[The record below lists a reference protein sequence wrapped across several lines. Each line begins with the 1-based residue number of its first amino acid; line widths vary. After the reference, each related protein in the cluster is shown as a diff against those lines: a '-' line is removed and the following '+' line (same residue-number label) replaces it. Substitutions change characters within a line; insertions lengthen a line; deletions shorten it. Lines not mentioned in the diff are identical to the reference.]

1 MTDFSRSDDMT
12 DGVTDGMTDD
22 TADDVT
28 AGTSDVTAD
37 GVDLADPAVHA
48 ERDLA
53 GLWRRLRA
61 DEPVHRQPERDA
73 RPGFWV
79 LTRHADVAAAYR
91 DTERFRSDRGNV
103 LDTLLGGGDSA
114 AGLMLPVM
122 DGARHAALRGQLM
135 KAFSPRVLASV
146 VDSIRRASREVVVE
160 ALDRGRFDFARD
172 VAGQLPLRAICDL
185 LDVPA
190 ADRQRLLDMTS
201 SALGAQSEAELR
213 EASWVSKAEILLYFS
228 QVAADRRADPREDV
242 ISLLAQCRIDGVPL
256 TDEEVILNC
265 YSLILGG
272 DETTRLALIGAVAAF
287 VDHPEQWHAYREGKV
302 ATETAVEE
310 VLRWTTPTLHAGRTA
325 AVDIELHGRTIRAGD
340 VVTLWNASAN
350 RDEAAF
356 HDPDRFLLSRAPN
369 PHLTFAH
376 GPHFCLGA
384 FLARA
389 EIGAVLRDLRELVGS
404 IGAAGPPR
412 RIYSNFLTGFGSLPM
427 MWEPPGALNRPFLT
441 RS

>member
-1 MTDFSRSDDMT
+1 
-12 DGVTDGMTDD
+12 MTDD
-22 TADDVT
+22 FATDPARPLT
-28 AGTSDVTAD
+28 EI
-37 GVDLADPAVHA
+37 DLADPALHA
-48 ERDLA
+48 ERDLS

-61 DEPVHRQPERDA
+61 DEPVHRQPARGA

-91 DTERFRSDRGNV
+91 DSERFRSDRGNV

-122 DGARHAALRGQLM
+122 DGARHASLRGQLM

-146 VDSIRRASREVVVE
+146 VDSIRRASRQVVE
-160 ALDRGRFDFARD
+160 DALDKGRFDVARD

-190 ADRQRLLDMTS
+190 TDRQRLLDMTS

-213 EASWVSKAEILLYFS
+213 DGSWVSKGEILLYFS
-228 QVAADRRADPREDV
+228 RLAAERREDPRDDV
-242 ISLLAQCRIDGVPL
+242 ISLLTQCRVDGVPL

-272 DETTRLALIGAVAAF
+272 DETTRLALVGMVAAF
-287 VDHPEQWHAYREGKV
+287 LDHPAQWHAYREGRV

-325 AVDIELHGRTIRAGD
+325 AVDIELHGHTIRAGD

-350 RDEAAF
+350 RDGTAF
-356 HDPDRFLLSRAPN
+356 HEPDHFLVARTPN
-369 PHLTFAH
+369 QHLAFAH
-376 GPHFCLGA
+376 GAHFCLGA

-404 IGAAGPPR
+404 MEAAGPAR
-412 RIYSNFLTGFGSLPM
+412 RIYSNFLTGIGSLPVT
-427 MWEPPGALNRPFLT
+427 WEPATPLNRPFSR